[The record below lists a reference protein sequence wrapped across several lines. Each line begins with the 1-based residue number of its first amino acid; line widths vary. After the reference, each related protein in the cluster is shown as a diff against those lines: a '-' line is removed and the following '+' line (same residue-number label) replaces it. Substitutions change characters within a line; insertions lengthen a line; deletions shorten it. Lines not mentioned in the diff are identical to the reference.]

1 MQATW
6 LGETK
11 TMAEPKHVV
20 ILGAGFAGIGA
31 LKKLRD
37 ANVRITIVDKRDY
50 HTFQPLLYQVATD
63 ELGPTDVG
71 FPIRELLHGHKNIT
85 YHQAVVKSVDLAQKQ
100 VVMDGVAPIPYDYL
114 VLALGAMVNFFGTPG
129 ADQYALPL
137 YTMDDAIRLKEHI
150 LKTFEAVDKNPALMD
165 DGALNFCVVG
175 GGPTGVELAGAL
187 VELYRAELKEDY
199 PNLPVDVGQVL
210 LYEHSPQLLGTFAPK
225 LESYA
230 RKALEERGV
239 KVHTGTGVAKIGP
252 ASIDLSTGA
261 TVKTHTTVWAAGLQA
276 NPIVSSLGVELVHGG
291 RIPVGPD
298 LQVKDHPGVFAIGDI
313 AAMTDGKT
321 GKVLPGLG
329 STALQAGRH
338 VGETIKRQLDG
349 KQAQPFEYLNK
360 GTMAQVGRGAAVVE
374 LPTGG
379 TMTGHLA
386 WLAWLGV
393 HLALLNGAEEKAGI
407 LVDWGWNLL
416 THKRGKRIILSDDDV
431 AAAQRGQTNG

>member
-1 MQATW
+1 
-6 LGETK
+6 
-11 TMAEPKHVV
+11 MAEPKHVV
-20 ILGAGFAGIGA
+20 ILGAGFGGIGA
-31 LKKLRD
+31 LKRLRD

-379 TMTGHLA
+379 TMSGHLA

-431 AAAQRGQTNG
+431 ASAQRGQTNG

>member
-1 MQATW
+1 
-6 LGETK
+6 
-11 TMAEPKHVV
+11 MAEPTHVV

-37 ANVRITIVDKRDY
+37 ADVRITIVDKRDY

-63 ELGPTDVG
+63 ELGPTEVG

-85 YHQAVVKSVDLAQKQ
+85 YHQAVVRSVDLAQKR
-100 VVMDGVAPIPYDYL
+100 VVTDGAGPIQYDYL
-114 VLALGAMVNFFGTPG
+114 ILALGAVVNFFHTPG
-129 ADQYALPL
+129 ADQHALPL
-137 YTMDDAIRLKEHI
+137 YTMDDAIRLREHI
-150 LKTFEAVDKNPALMD
+150 LKTLEAVDKNPALMD

-175 GGPTGVELAGAL
+175 GGPTGVELAGAM
-187 VELYRAELKEDY
+187 VELLRAELKEDY
-199 PNLPVDVGQVL
+199 PNLPVDDAQVL
-210 LYEHSPQLLGTFAPK
+210 LYEHSPNLLGTFAPR

-239 KVHTGTGVAKIGP
+239 KVQAGTGVSKIGP
-252 ASIDLSTGA
+252 ASIELSTGA

-291 RIPVGPD
+291 RIPVGSD

-321 GKVLPGLG
+321 GQVLPGLG
-329 STALQAGRH
+329 ATALQAGRH
-338 VGETIKRQLDG
+338 VGETIKSLLDG
-349 KQAQPFEYLNK
+349 KQPKPFEYLNK
-360 GTMAQVGRGAAVVE
+360 GMMAQVGRGAAVVE

-393 HLALLNGAEEKAGI
+393 HLALLNGAEEK
-407 LVDWGWNLL
+407 LSVFVDWGWSLL
-416 THKRGKRIILSDDDV
+416 THKRGKRIILSDEDV
-431 AAAQRGQTNG
+431 ASAQRERPNG

>member
-1 MQATW
+1 
-6 LGETK
+6 
-11 TMAEPKHVV
+11 MAELTHIV

-37 ANVRITIVDKRDY
+37 ADVRITIVDKRDY

-63 ELGPTDVG
+63 ELGPTEVG

-85 YHQAVVKSVDLAQKQ
+85 YHQAAVKSVDLAQKQ
-100 VVMDGVAPIPYDYL
+100 VVMDGVAAIPYDYL
-114 VLALGAMVNFFGTPG
+114 VLALGAVANFYHTPG
-129 ADQYALPL
+129 ADQYAFPL
-137 YTMDDAIRLKEHI
+137 YTMEDAIRLKEHI

-165 DGALNFCVVG
+165 DGALTFCVVG
-175 GGPTGVELAGAL
+175 GGPTGVELTGAL
-187 VELYRAELKEDY
+187 VELLHTELKEDY
-199 PNLPVDVGQVL
+199 PNLPVEKAQVL
-210 LYEHSPQLLGTFAPK
+210 LYEHSPTLLGTFAPR

-230 RKALEERGV
+230 RKALEERGA
-239 KVHTGTGVAKIGP
+239 KVQAGTGVSKIGP
-252 ASIDLSTGA
+252 SSIELSTGA

-276 NPIVSSLGVELVHGG
+276 NPDRQLAGGGTGARWPHSGRLRPSGERPPGSLRHRRYRGHDRRQNRSGG
-291 RIPVGPD
+291 AGA
-298 LQVKDHPGVFAIGDI
+298 GA
-313 AAMTDGKT
+313 
-321 GKVLPGLG
+321 
-329 STALQAGRH
+329 TALQAGRH
-338 VGETIKRQLDG
+338 VGETIKRLLDG
-349 KQAQPFEYLNK
+349 KPPEPFEYFNK
-360 GTMAQVGRGAAVVE
+360 GMMAQVGRGAAVVE

-407 LVDWGWNLL
+407 IVDWGWNIL

>member
-1 MQATW
+1 
-6 LGETK
+6 
-11 TMAEPKHVV
+11 MADLTHIV
-20 ILGAGFAGIGA
+20 ILGAGFGGIGA

-37 ANVRITIVDKRDY
+37 ANLRITIIDKRDY

-63 ELGPTDVG
+63 ELGPTEVG
-71 FPIRELLHGHKNIT
+71 FPVRELLHGRQNIT
-85 YHQAVVKSVDLAQKQ
+85 FHQATVRSIDLEHKQ
-100 VVMDGVAPIPYDYL
+100 VIADNVNPIQYDYL
-114 VLALGAMVNFFGTPG
+114 VLALGGMVNFFGTPG

-150 LKTFEAVDKNPALMD
+150 LKTVEAVDKNPALMD

-187 VELYRAELKEDY
+187 AELLHADLKADY
-199 PNLPVDVGQVL
+199 PNLPVDDAQVL
-210 LYEHSPQLLGTFAPK
+210 LYEHSPNLLGTFAPK

-230 RKALEERGV
+230 QKALEERGV
-239 KVHTGTGVAKIGP
+239 KVHTGTGVRKIGP
-252 ASIDLSTGA
+252 ASIDLSTGT

-276 NPIVSSLGVELVHGG
+276 SPVVKSLGVELAHGG

-321 GKVLPGLG
+321 GRLLPGLG

-338 VGETIKRQLDG
+338 VGETIKRLLEG
-349 KQAQPFEYLNK
+349 KQAEPFEYFNK

-379 TMTGHLA
+379 TITGHLA

-407 LVDWGWNLL
+407 FVDWGWTLL
-416 THKRGKRIILSDDDV
+416 THKRGKRITLGDEDV
-431 AAAQRGQTNG
+431 GATAPKETGV

>member
-1 MQATW
+1 
-6 LGETK
+6 
-11 TMAEPKHVV
+11 MAELTHIV

-37 ANVRITIVDKRDY
+37 ADVRITIVDKHDY

-63 ELGPTDVG
+63 ELGPTEVG

-85 YHQAVVKSVDLAQKQ
+85 FHQGVVKSVDLVQKR
-100 VVMDGVAPIPYDYL
+100 VVMDGVAAIPYDYL
-114 VLALGAMVNFFGTPG
+114 VLALGAVVNFFHTPG

-137 YTMDDAIRLKEHI
+137 YTMDDAIRLKEHV
-150 LKTFEAVDKNPALMD
+150 LKKLEAVDKNPALMD

-187 VELYRAELKEDY
+187 VELLRAELKEDY
-199 PNLPVDVGQVL
+199 PNLPVDDAQVF

-239 KVHTGTGVAKIGP
+239 KVNTGTGVAKIGP
-252 ASIDLSTGA
+252 ASINLSTGA

-276 NPIVSSLGVELVHGG
+276 SPVVNSLGVGLAHGG

-298 LQVKDHPGVFAIGDI
+298 LQVKDHPKVFAIGDI

-321 GKVLPGLG
+321 GQVLPGLG
-329 STALQAGRH
+329 ATALQAGRH
-338 VGETIKRQLDG
+338 VGESIKRLLDG
-349 KQAQPFEYLNK
+349 KQAEPFNYFNK

-416 THKRGKRIILSDDDV
+416 TQKRGKRIILSDDDV
-431 AAAQRGQTNG
+431 AAAQRQQSKG

>member
-1 MQATW
+1 
-6 LGETK
+6 
-11 TMAEPKHVV
+11 MAEPKHVV
-20 ILGAGFAGIGA
+20 ILGAGFGGIGV

-37 ANVRITIVDKRDY
+37 ADVRITIVDKRDY

-63 ELGPTDVG
+63 ELGPTEVV
-71 FPIRELLHGHKNIT
+71 FPIRELLHGHDNIT
-85 YHQAVVKSVDLAQKQ
+85 FHQAAAKSIDLVKKLVVTDSV
-100 VVMDGVAPIPYDYL
+100 GPIQYDYL
-114 VLALGAMVNFFGTPG
+114 VLALGAMVNFFRTPG
-129 ADQYALPL
+129 AEQHALPL
-137 YTMDDAIRLKEHI
+137 YTMEDAIRLREHI

-187 VELYRAELKEDY
+187 VELLRAELIEDY
-199 PNLPVDVGQVL
+199 PNLPVDKAQVF
-210 LYEHSPQLLGTFAPK
+210 LYDHSPHLLATFAPR

-230 RKALEERGV
+230 QKALEERGV
-239 KVHTGTGVAKIGP
+239 KVHTGTGVSKIGP
-252 ASIDLSTGA
+252 ASIELSTGA

-321 GKVLPGLG
+321 GQVLPGLG
-329 STALQAGRH
+329 ATALQAGRH
-338 VGETIKRQLDG
+338 VGESIKRLLDG
-349 KQAQPFEYLNK
+349 KQPEPFEYFNK
-360 GTMAQVGRGAAVVE
+360 GMMAQVGRGAAVVE

-379 TMTGHLA
+379 RMTGHLA

-407 LVDWGWNLL
+407 FVDWGWNIL
-416 THKRGKRIILSDDDV
+416 THKRGKRIILSDEDV
-431 AAAQRGQTNG
+431 ASAQTGK

>member
-1 MQATW
+1 
-6 LGETK
+6 
-11 TMAEPKHVV
+11 MAGLNHVV

-31 LKKLRD
+31 LKKLRHAD
-37 ANVRITIVDKRDY
+37 VPITIVDKRDY

-63 ELGPTDVG
+63 ELGPTEVG
-71 FPIRELLHGHKNIT
+71 FPIRELLHGHTNIT
-85 YHQAVVKSVDLAQKQ
+85 YHHAAVKSVDLAQKQ
-100 VVMDGVAPIPYDYL
+100 VVMDGVAAIPYDYL
-114 VLALGAMVNFFGTPG
+114 VLALGAMVNFYHTPG
-129 ADQYALPL
+129 ADQYAFPL
-137 YTMDDAIRLKEHI
+137 YTMEDAIRLKEHI

-165 DGALNFCVVG
+165 DGALTFCVVG

-187 VELYRAELKEDY
+187 VELLRDELKEDY
-199 PNLPVDVGQVL
+199 PNLPVDDAQVL
-210 LYEHSPQLLGTFAPK
+210 LYEHSQQLLGTFAPK

-230 RKALEERGV
+230 QKALEERGV
-239 KVHTGTGVAKIGP
+239 KVHTGTGVSKIGP
-252 ASIDLSTGA
+252 TSIDLSTGA

-276 NPIVSSLGVELVHGG
+276 HPIVSSLGVELVHGG

-321 GKVLPGLG
+321 GQVLPGLG

-338 VGETIKRQLDG
+338 VGEIIKRLLEG
-349 KQAQPFEYLNK
+349 KQPEPFKYLNK

-379 TMTGHLA
+379 TLRGHLA

-393 HLALLNGAEEKAGI
+393 HLALLNGAEEKAGVF
-407 LVDWGWNLL
+407 VDWGWTLL
-416 THKRGKRIILSDDDV
+416 THKRGKRIMLGDEDV
-431 AAAQRGQTNG
+431 AATPPK

>member
-1 MQATW
+1 
-6 LGETK
+6 
-11 TMAEPKHVV
+11 MAEPKHVV

-37 ANVRITIVDKRDY
+37 ADVRITIVDKRDY

-63 ELGPTDVG
+63 ELGPTEVG

-85 YHQAVVKSVDLAQKQ
+85 YHQAAVKSVNLAQKQ

-114 VLALGAMVNFFGTPG
+114 VLALGAVANFFHTPG
-129 ADQYALPL
+129 ADQYAFPL
-137 YTMDDAIRLKEHI
+137 YTMEDAIRLKEHI
-150 LKTFEAVDKNPALMD
+150 LKTLEAVDKNPALMD

-199 PNLPVDVGQVL
+199 PNLPVGDGQVL

-321 GKVLPGLG
+321 GQVLPGLG
-329 STALQAGRH
+329 ATALQAGRH
-338 VGETIKRQLDG
+338 VGETIKRLLDG
-349 KQAQPFEYLNK
+349 KQPEPFEYFNK
-360 GTMAQVGRGAAVVE
+360 GLMAQVGRGAAVVE

-393 HLALLNGAEEKAGI
+393 HLSLLNGAEEKVGVF
-407 LVDWGWNLL
+407 VDWGWNLL
-416 THKRGKRIILSDDDV
+416 THKRGKRIILSDEDV
-431 AAAQRGQTNG
+431 AAAQRERPNG

>member
-1 MQATW
+1 
-6 LGETK
+6 
-11 TMAEPKHVV
+11 MAELAHVV

-37 ANVRITIVDKRDY
+37 ADVRITIVDKRDY

-63 ELGPTDVG
+63 ELGPTEVG

-85 YHQAVVKSVDLAQKQ
+85 YHQAAVKSVDLAQKQ
-100 VVMDGVAPIPYDYL
+100 VVMDGVAAIPYDYL
-114 VLALGAMVNFFGTPG
+114 VLALGAVANFYHTPG
-129 ADQYALPL
+129 ADQYAFPL
-137 YTMDDAIRLKEHI
+137 YTMEDAIRLKDHI

-165 DGALNFCVVG
+165 DGALTFCVVG
-175 GGPTGVELAGAL
+175 GGPTGVELTGAL
-187 VELYRAELKEDY
+187 VELLHTELKEDY
-199 PNLPVDVGQVL
+199 PNLPVEKAQVL
-210 LYEHSPQLLGTFAPK
+210 LYEHSPTLLGTFAPK

-230 RKALEERGV
+230 QKALEERGA
-239 KVHTGTGVAKIGP
+239 KVQAGTGVSKIGP
-252 ASIDLSTGA
+252 ASIDLSTGE

-291 RIPVGPD
+291 CVPVGSD

-321 GKVLPGLG
+321 GQVVPGLG
-329 STALQAGRH
+329 ATALQAGRH
-338 VGETIKRQLDG
+338 VGETIKRLLDG
-349 KQAQPFEYLNK
+349 KSLEPFEYFNK
-360 GTMAQVGRGAAVVE
+360 GMMAQVGRGAAVVE

-407 LVDWGWNLL
+407 IVDWGWNIL

>member
-1 MQATW
+1 
-6 LGETK
+6 
-11 TMAEPKHVV
+11 MAEPKHVV

-37 ANVRITIVDKRDY
+37 ADVRITIVDKRDY

-63 ELGPTDVG
+63 ELGPTEVG

-85 YHQAVVKSVDLAQKQ
+85 YHQAAVKSVNLAQKQ

-114 VLALGAMVNFFGTPG
+114 VLALGAVANFFHTPG
-129 ADQYALPL
+129 ADQYAFPL
-137 YTMDDAIRLKEHI
+137 YTMEDAIRLKEHI
-150 LKTFEAVDKNPALMD
+150 LKTLEAVDKNPALMD

-199 PNLPVDVGQVL
+199 PNLPVGDGQVL

-329 STALQAGRH
+329 ATALQAGRH
-338 VGETIKRQLDG
+338 VGETIKRLLDG
-349 KQAQPFEYLNK
+349 KQPEPFEYFNK
-360 GTMAQVGRGAAVVE
+360 GLMAQVGRGAAVVE

-393 HLALLNGAEEKAGI
+393 HLSLLNGAEEKVGVF
-407 LVDWGWNLL
+407 VDWGWNLL

-431 AAAQRGQTNG
+431 AAAQRERPNG

>member
-1 MQATW
+1 
-6 LGETK
+6 
-11 TMAEPKHVV
+11 MAEPTHVV

-37 ANVRITIVDKRDY
+37 ADVRITIVDKRDY

-63 ELGPTDVG
+63 ELGPTEVG

-85 YHQAVVKSVDLAQKQ
+85 YHQAVVRSVDLAQKR
-100 VVMDGVAPIPYDYL
+100 VVTDGAGPIQYDYL
-114 VLALGAMVNFFGTPG
+114 ILALGAVVNFFHTPG
-129 ADQYALPL
+129 ADQHALPL
-137 YTMDDAIRLKEHI
+137 YTMDDAIRLREHI
-150 LKTFEAVDKNPALMD
+150 LKTLEAVDKNPALVD

-175 GGPTGVELAGAL
+175 GGPTGVELAGAM
-187 VELYRAELKEDY
+187 VELLRAELKEDY
-199 PNLPVDVGQVL
+199 PNLPVDDAQVL
-210 LYEHSPQLLGTFAPK
+210 LYEHSPNLLGTFAPR

-239 KVHTGTGVAKIGP
+239 KVRAGTGVSKIGP
-252 ASIDLSTGA
+252 ASIELSTGA

-291 RIPVGPD
+291 RIPVGSD

-321 GKVLPGLG
+321 GQVLPGLG
-329 STALQAGRH
+329 ATALQAGRH
-338 VGETIKRQLDG
+338 VGETIKSLLDG
-349 KQAQPFEYLNK
+349 KQPKPFEYLNK
-360 GTMAQVGRGAAVVE
+360 GMMAQVGRGAAVVE

-393 HLALLNGAEEKAGI
+393 HLALLNGAEEK
-407 LVDWGWNLL
+407 LSVFVDWGWSLL
-416 THKRGKRIILSDDDV
+416 THKRGKRIILSDEDV
-431 AAAQRGQTNG
+431 ASAQRERPNG